1 MDQLPILWSFR
12 RCPYAMR
19 ARLAIAAADLVVEL
33 REVDLACRPPE
44 LREAWPAATVP
55 LLQGRD
61 GLLIGESLEVML
73 WALAQRDP
81 GRWLELPASAPLAA
95 DAVAAPLASGPADR
109 GSAGPGS
116 AGGGE
121 PPPGGV
127 GHASDDG
134 SEDGAAAVAHP
145 PARAGTEGPRGA
157 AGAKSR
163 TPALAAPIATLVA
176 ENDGPFKHHL
186 DRFKYANRFP
196 DADPEHHRRQ
206 ALAIL
211 CRWNDLLR
219 CNGEAPGGWL
229 LGRRS
234 CLADWALLPFV
245 RQFRL
250 ADPQAFARAEGLDAL
265 RLWLARFEAGPEL
278 AAVMAPPL
286 AERQPWRSPRFLYHL
301 ALAEEWRQARAEGIY
316 RRSTRGLSLEAV
328 GFIHASHAHQIAA
341 TFRRFYADAGPVRL
355 LTIDP
360 LRLAAAGIVVREE
373 PAAEGSGELFP
384 HLHGP
389 LPCDAVLA
397 AEPYRP

>member
-1 MDQLPILWSFR
+1 MDELPILWSFR
-12 RCPYAMR
+12 RCPYAIR
-19 ARLAIAAADLVVEL
+19 ARLAIAAAGLAVEL
-33 REVDLACRPPE
+33 REVNLACWPPE
-44 LREAWPAATVP
+44 LLEAWPVGTVP
-55 LLQGRD
+55 LLQGSA
-61 GLLIGESLEVML
+61 GLLIGQSLEVMV
-73 WALAQRDP
+73 WALGRRDP
-81 GRWLELPASAPLAA
+81 GRWLEPPAGAP
-95 DAVAAPLASGPADR
+95 
-109 GSAGPGS
+109 
-116 AGGGE
+116 
-121 PPPGGV
+121 
-127 GHASDDG
+127 
-134 SEDGAAAVAHP
+134 P
-145 PARAGTEGPRGA
+145 PARAGADGPRGS
-157 AGAKSR
+157 AGAQSCA
-163 TPALAAPIATLVA
+163 PALAAPLAELVA

-196 DADPEHHRRQ
+196 GADPEHHRGQ

-211 CRWNDLLR
+211 QRWDGLLR
-219 CNGEAPGGWL
+219 RNGEASGCWL
-229 LGRRS
+229 LGHRS

-250 ADPQAFARAEGLDAL
+250 ADPQGFAQADGLDAL
-265 RLWLARFEAGPEL
+265 RPWLAHFEAGPEL

-286 AERQPWRSPRFLYHL
+286 APRHPWRSPRLLYHL

-355 LTIDP
+355 LSIDP
-360 LRLAAAGIVVREE
+360 ARLAAAGVVVREE

-384 HLHGP
+384 HLHGA